1 MTQYNKVTV
10 KLPNSELNTLKP
22 GIKNC
27 TEVTLNLS
35 ANLIAGSNDWTD
47 FSHKLL
53 LTGRQVQRFYRA
65 FANNSSAEIKLWKNQ
80 PPKIVLLEKFPGRL
94 FGPLLKTGVP
104 LMENV
109 VKPLAKSDLIQS
121 RLTAA
126 ASGQKGGFLSMLLGT
141 LSASLLVN
149 LLTGKEVKAKV
160 PGGEKSKGAITA
172 GQDF

>member
-53 LTGRQVQRFYRA
+53 LTDRQVHRFYRA
-65 FANNSSAEIKLWKNQ
+65 FANNSSAEIKL
-80 PPKIVLLEKFPGRL
+80 
-94 FGPLLKTGVP
+94 
-104 LMENV
+104 
-109 VKPLAKSDLIQS
+109 
-121 RLTAA
+121 
-126 ASGQKGGFLSMLLGT
+126 
-141 LSASLLVN
+141 
-149 LLTGKEVKAKV
+149 
-160 PGGEKSKGAITA
+160 
-172 GQDF
+172 